1 MGQVG
6 PCPTSA
12 LLLEI
17 SARDISVWLVNLL
30 IFSNLP
36 LHWLILSSFFR
47 SEWDTLLPKTTTLL
61 QLWLQP
67 NLQGY
72 PAFEDFPQLYNELSR
87 MIELLMGPGSSPG
100 PRSTFGLE
108 VFEALTKVVNEFFN
122 VRDVEGM
129 SWILEAKTYTGE

>member
-1 MGQVG
+1 M
-6 PCPTSA
+6 
-12 LLLEI
+12 
-17 SARDISVWLVNLL
+17 VNLL
-30 IFSNLP
+30 IFSNSP
-36 LHWLILSSFFR
+36 FHWLILSSLFR

-72 PAFEDFPQLYNELSR
+72 PLFEDFPQLYNELSR
-87 MIELLMGPGSSPG
+87 MIDLLMSSESSPG

-122 VRDVEGM
+122 VKDVKGT